1 MAALSKTVKQHRWLS
16 CVPVTQLKGIGPKSS
31 EKLHALGL
39 YTLHDLLFHLPLRY
53 EDRTAIIPLNRVES
67 GSRCLISGVI
77 EQAAV
82 AGGPRRFLR
91 CQMRD
96 ETGVITLRFF
106 HFNASQLRTL
116 KQPGVRVCC
125 FGEVR
130 ATRYGLEMVHPE
142 YRLIDSADELMT
154 DSAMTAVYPTTQGLK
169 QSLLRRLVGQA
180 LAYLKKTEGQLLEGL
195 PDSVMAHYHLPPLIE
210 ALEYLHLPT
219 LPYSTKEGQVALS
232 KMRKRLIIEELLAH
246 QLSLLRLRSS
256 VRSNSACSATG
267 MELQQQLIKALP
279 FDLTQA
285 QQRVVVEINQDLS
298 QGHPMLRLVQGD
310 VGCGK
315 TVVAALCALP
325 IIESGCQV
333 ALMAPTELL
342 AEQHY
347 QQFKRWL
354 EPMGV
359 RVGWLP
365 GKLPTKIKAETLAD
379 IASGQLSLVIG
390 THALIQNTV
399 EFNRLACVIV
409 DEQHRF
415 GVYQRLS
422 LKSKGEVNHTFPHQ
436 LIMTATPIPR
446 SLAMS
451 AYGDLDCSVIDEL
464 PPGRKPIE
472 TVMIAQD
479 KRDHV
484 IERVRKNCQAGCQA
498 YWVCTLVE
506 ESEVLQCQAAESTA
520 ELLQTA
526 MPDLTVGLVHGRLS
540 SAEKESIM
548 HAFVSGDI
556 DILVATTVIEV
567 GVDVPNASLMIIE
580 NPERLGLAQLHQ
592 LRGRVGRGSI
602 ESFCV
607 LLYQSPLSKNASSR
621 LQVIREST
629 DGFYIAQQDLL
640 QRGPGE
646 LLGVRQSGIA
656 RYRIA
661 DMVRDQ
667 ALLAE
672 MQSLAKQ
679 LYVTLSKDCISV
691 LIERWLGVTEETLQ
705 V

>member
-1 MAALSKTVKQHRWLS
+1 MTVLSNTAKQHRWLS
-16 CVPVTQLKGIGPKSS
+16 RVPVTQLKGIGVKSS

-39 YTLHDLLFHLPLRY
+39 FTLQDLLFHLPLRY
-53 EDRTAIIPLNRVES
+53 EDRTAIIPLSRVVVGE
-67 GSRCLISGVI
+67 RCLIAGDVV
-77 EQAAV
+77 QAAV
-82 AGGPRRFLR
+82 VGGARRFLR
-91 CQMRD
+91 CQLQD

-106 HFNASQLRTL
+106 HFNSTQLRTL
-116 KQPGVRVCC
+116 KQPGVKLCC

-130 ATRYGLEMVHPE
+130 STRYGLEMAHPE
-142 YRLIDSADELMT
+142 YRLIESADELMT
-154 DSAMTAVYPTTQGLK
+154 NSAMTAVYPTTQGLK
-169 QSLLRRLVGQA
+169 QSLLRRLVAQT
-180 LAYLKKTEGQLLEGL
+180 LAYLQQADYQLLEGL
-195 PDSVMAHYHLPPLIE
+195 PDTIITQYDLPSLNE
-210 ALEYLHLPT
+210 ALLYLHSPSM
-219 LPYSTKEGQVALS
+219 PCSTEPGKVALLT
-232 KMRKRLIIEELLAH
+232 MRKRLIVEELLAH
-246 QLSLLRLRSS
+246 QLTLLRLRSS
-256 VRSNSACSATG
+256 VRSKAACSTKRLT
-267 MELQQQLIKALP
+267 LQQQLIGSLP
-279 FDLTQA
+279 FNLTTA
-285 QQRVVVEINQDLS
+285 QQRVVSEINQDLS
-298 QGHPMLRLVQGD
+298 QGQPMLRLVQGD

-315 TVVAALCALP
+315 TIVAALSALP
-325 IIESGCQV
+325 IIESGYQV

-354 EPMGV
+354 NPMGIP
-359 RVGWLP
+359 VGWLP
-365 GKLPTKIKAETLAD
+365 GKLPAKVKADTLAQ
-379 IASGQLSLVIG
+379 IASGELSLVIG

-399 EFNRLACVIV
+399 AFNQLACVIV

-422 LKSKGEVNHTFPHQ
+422 LKSKGEVNDCFPHQ

-472 TVMIAQD
+472 TVMVAQD

-484 IERVRKNCQAGCQA
+484 IERVRENCQAGCQA

-506 ESEVLQCQAAESTA
+506 ESEILQCQAAESTA
-520 ELLQTA
+520 EVLQA
-526 MPDLTVGLVHGRLS
+526 CMPDLTIGLVHGRLS
-540 SAEKESIM
+540 SAEKESAM
-548 HAFVSGDI
+548 HAFASGDV
-556 DILVATTVIEV
+556 DVLVATTVIEV
-567 GVDVPNASLMIIE
+567 GVDVSNASLMIIE

-592 LRGRVGRGSI
+592 LRGRVGRGSVA
-602 ESFCV
+602 SFCV
-607 LLYQSPLSKNASSR
+607 LLYQPPLSKNASSR

-629 DGFYIAQQDLL
+629 DGFHIAQQDLL

-646 LLGVRQSGIA
+646 LLGARQAGLA

-672 MQSLAKQ
+672 VQSLAKQ
-679 LYVTLSKDCISV
+679 LYKTLPDATV
-691 LIERWLGVTEETLQ
+691 DLLVERWLGVTEETLQ